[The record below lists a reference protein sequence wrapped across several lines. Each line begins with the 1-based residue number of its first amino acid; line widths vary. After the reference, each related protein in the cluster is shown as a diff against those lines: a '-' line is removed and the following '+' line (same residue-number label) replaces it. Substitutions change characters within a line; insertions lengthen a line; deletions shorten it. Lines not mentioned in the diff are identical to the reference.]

1 MQARHGELDECKE
14 ALVREAASIVEQA
27 HRLQAQQGDP
37 RDPWMLRMVL
47 VEACRGTAHEGEI
60 EKVDLDT
67 ATMWETAHWIAS
79 HWRMTD

>member
-1 MQARHGELDECKE
+1 MTSSTSARKRSCAKQL
-14 ALVREAASIVEQA
+14 ALWNR

-37 RDPWMLRMVL
+37 RDRWMLRMVL

-67 ATMWETAHWIAS
+67 AT
-79 HWRMTD
+79 